1 MLLHM
6 VTNGYMSHAGIP
18 GQGYA
23 MVYEPIFR
31 ALESNKAL
39 LQLYASKNN
48 SAALKDCVNGADTVV
63 DLWGAIEPVYDL
75 TVSLVTDK
83 NASYY
88 TNFYAKEAMLPF
100 FDMVRDAA
108 AAYVANNGVIASRSP
123 EQHTPGGIAP
133 GP

>member
-1 MLLHM
+1 
-6 VTNGYMSHAGIP
+6 
-18 GQGYA
+18 

-31 ALESNKAL
+31 ALEGNKAL

-63 DLWGAIEPVYDL
+63 DLWGAIEPIYVL
-75 TVSLVTDK
+75 TAALVTDK

-88 TNFYAKEAMLPF
+88 TTFYTREAMLPL
-100 FDMVRDAA
+100 FDMLREAA
-108 AAYVANNGVIASRSP
+108 AAYPVSNGVIASRIP
-123 EQHTPGGIAP
+123 ERRTPGGIAP